1 MACNQPGNTMRP
13 DIVLLGEQ
21 PDHRLLAGAN
31 LAAKRADVILVVDS
45 DATTYPSAGLLEKAR
60 FRGAKVV
67 MLGSGE
73 ATRRGAA
80 DITLAAA
87 PELVLR
93 LLIEQLTE
101 VRSAGSA
108 LGELSA
114 AGLEVLCFLTGLAED
129 NLGVTLEQ
137 ALGWKHWE
145 IESHLGTL
153 PWIFPLPTRSQMNS
167 AAPIPTRADYK
178 LLAAD
183 EHVRKAMRQA
193 FLMMLR
199 FYGFDWRDGCVEKAV
214 DWRRGFASW
223 AVAPCHHDLF
233 ISRILRALT
242 LCGLK
247 AEAETF
253 LGALEAEVHQ
263 YRGEGAGVPL
273 GHWRL
278 AVLA

>member
-1 MACNQPGNTMRP
+1 MVCDLPGNFVRP
-13 DIVLLGEQ
+13 DIVLLGEE
-21 PDHRLLAGAN
+21 PDQRLLAGAD

-45 DATTYPSAGLLEKAR
+45 DANTYPSAGLLDKAR

-80 DITLAAA
+80 DLTLSAA
-87 PELVLR
+87 PEFVLR
-93 LLIEQLTE
+93 LLIEQLSE

-108 LGELSA
+108 PGELSA

-167 AAPIPTRADYK
+167 AAPIPTRADFK

-214 DWRRGFASW
+214 DWRRGYASW

-233 ISRILRALT
+233 ISRILRAMT
-242 LCGLK
+242 LSGLK
-247 AEAETF
+247 AEADAW
-253 LGALEAEVHQ
+253 LRALDAEVLQ
-263 YRGEGAGVPL
+263 YRGEEAKVPL
-273 GHWRL
+273 SHWQL